1 MYSIHA
7 DSSIVWFQYEWVGP
21 SHTWTGTC
29 TMAMS
34 LRWIGPMRHTK
45 NTQKSPTTP
54 RELTEKQNSWAKK
67 HSWEHPSQKAKWFFL
82 WCQEITYGENK
93 IPLQKAPDSS
103 NRISTLRP
111 KETIPCWALVQCV
124 QPWLACKQPT
134 SYAILYGFIC
144 IWNCKTLGSIQQWSR
159 VCCSTM
165 HWFIGCDNICNPGS
179 LLGGRGRVSAAAMTR
194 PITGSRLKKLNKST

>member
-111 KETIPCWALVQCV
+111 KETIA
-124 QPWLACKQPT
+124 PWFHV
-134 SYAILYGFIC
+134 GR
-144 IWNCKTLGSIQQWSR
+144 W
-159 VCCSTM
+159 
-165 HWFIGCDNICNPGS
+165 CNVFNHGWPANNQH
-179 LLGGRGRVSAAAMTR
+179 LMPYCMDLSAFGTVKR
-194 PITGSRLKKLNKST
+194 